1 MKGIIKED
9 FSSYVIEHKNIS
21 INWLTYGVNLQK
33 VCSNC
38 KLQILNFIHRSIF
51 TQQVLLHSRGS
62 TIHTTVYLETQKLLE
77 SQNITT

>member
-38 KLQILNFIHRSIF
+38 KLQIFNYIGRS
-51 TQQVLLHSRGS
+51 LHSRFYY
-62 TIHTTVYLETQKLLE
+62 ILEDQPYILQYISKHK
-77 SQNITT
+77 SY